1 MNAVLLIGIGNRLP
15 SVLLLN
21 RKFFARKSKAEFP
34 FVGDFLSS
42 LPTASLSNM
51 PVLVVRV
58 MTYFS
63 SLFLASTFIIK
74 GRRKHS
80 FAYDFYSTQ
89 E

>member
-1 MNAVLLIGIGNRLP
+1 VNAVLLIGIGNRLP
-15 SVLLLN
+15 SVSLLN

-63 SLFLASTFIIK
+63 SLFLAICL
-74 GRRKHS
+74 R
-80 FAYDFYSTQ
+80 Q
-89 E
+89 EIGLSK